1 MSQFNHQKELKFI
14 VSQINKSWL
23 NNDLKQLTNFFHDEM
38 IIADSNFNK
47 LAQNKKECI
56 ASYES
61 FIKQAKILNYKED
74 EIIINIIGNTAIV
87 NYTFNITWEAD
98 KKLNSEKGRDVFV
111 FELSNNR
118 WLAVFR
124 TLLPIL

>member
-1 MSQFNHQKELKFI
+1 MPRNNHQKELKSI

-23 NNDLKQLTNFFHDEM
+23 NNDLKQLDNFFHENM

-47 LAQNKKECI
+47 LAKNKKECI

-61 FIKQAKILNYKED
+61 FIKQAKILKYEEQ
-74 EIIINIIGNTAIV
+74 EINIDIIGNTAIV
-87 NYTFNITWEAD
+87 NYIFDITWEVN
-98 KKLNSEKGRDVFV
+98 KNISSEKGRDVFV
-111 FELSNNR
+111 FECSNNK
-118 WLAVFR
+118 WLAVWR